1 MKIEWKDLE
10 SVVLDGVEARD
21 YPDMSNATITS
32 AILKSENRRCTD
44 EELDYIN
51 EEYAEEIGELAREA
65 V

>member
-10 SVVLDGVEARD
+10 SIVLDGVEASD
-21 YPDMSNATITS
+21 YPDMSNATIVS
-32 AILKSENRRCTD
+32 AILKSENRRCRD

-51 EEYAEEIGELAREA
+51 EEYAEEIGEIARET